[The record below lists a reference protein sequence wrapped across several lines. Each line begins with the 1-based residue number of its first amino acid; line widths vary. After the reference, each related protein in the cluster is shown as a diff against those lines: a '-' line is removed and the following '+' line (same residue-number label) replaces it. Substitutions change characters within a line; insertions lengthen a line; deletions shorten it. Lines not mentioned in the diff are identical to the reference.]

1 MVHLTVEGLDPFFR
15 QHPHARML
23 DVRFAFEREPGD
35 PPAAHHVPW
44 FRRDWTPDPDFLQQV
59 LQRLSPR
66 DCVLVLCHRGDY
78 SHHAASLL
86 EAAGF
91 RHVYNLL
98 GGYEDIRK
106 TASSSTPA
114 SIATSGFSHSTRIL
128 S

>member
-1 MVHLTVEGLDPFFR
+1 MVHLTAEGLDAFFR

-23 DVRFAFEREPGD
+23 DVRFAFEREHGD

-59 LQRLSPR
+59 LQKLSPQ
-66 DCVLVLCHRGDY
+66 DYVLVLCHRGDY

-98 GGYEDIRK
+98 GGYAEIRK
-106 TASSSTPA
+106 TLSARMPA
-114 SIATSGFSHSTRIL
+114 SIAATRFSY
-128 S
+128 